1 MVRDYGTDAPLC
13 ETLKP
18 TFSSRFNPF
27 RRRRKIP
34 PTKYLI
40 PVDILTQDAA
50 LHGLPTRTKAKDNGI
65 DAVAENE
72 GDYLKS
78 KLWYNFYFSVFAV
91 SLFKTCYFSGG
102 LDFF

>member
-1 MVRDYGTDAPLC
+1 MEGELQPLVLRPEPMVRDYGTDVPLSQ
-13 ETLKP
+13 TSKP

-27 RRRRKIP
+27 RRRRETP

-50 LHGLPTRTKAKDNGI
+50 LHGLPTRTKAKDNST
-65 DAVAENE
+65 DAVAQNE

-78 KLWYNFYFSVFAV
+78 KLW
-91 SLFKTCYFSGG
+91 
-102 LDFF
+102 